1 MGTLAEVQG
10 DLNSSL
16 YFFGGMKQFPI
27 HLSRHSDQNQVCT
40 LASSGSV
47 LYFSLTLFGESA
59 ARCHDSVLN
68 IFSAIPQIRTISPC
82 NFAVPR
88 PDLLYADWVGLGVFG
103 FSKLLVLLQ
112 QPEFDSPDYQPS

>member
-47 LYFSLTLFGESA
+47 LYFSLTVFGELV
-59 ARCHDSVLN
+59 ARYHDSTPN
-68 IFSAIPQIRTISPC
+68 IFSAIPTIGNISPC
-82 NFAVPR
+82 NIAFPR
-88 PDLLYADWVGLGVFG
+88 TDVLYGLWVSLSVFDSG
-103 FSKLLVLLQ
+103 KSLVLL
-112 QPEFDSPDYQPS
+112 PLPHFD